1 MMRFGLIMAGGL
13 GKRMNST
20 LPKVLHEIYDKPMI
34 YYVIEKAFQAGCSQI
49 GIIVGKYYQVI
60 KMSIDTYYLNDNRIS
75 YIIQEEPLGTGHA
88 IKCSLDWMQQNL
100 DINTDILILSG
111 DVPLISINTLKNLLN
126 KENSLLITKTNNP
139 TGCGRIFFNSEN
151 NVEKIIEEKDC
162 TEEQREIKYIN
173 CGIYNIKLRVLLETI
188 NKITNNNMSKEYY
201 LTDMIEI
208 ANNNNIKINTYEL
221 PEDKTIEVA
230 NINTQEDL
238 ANVIN
243 SIL

>member
-1 MMRFGLIMAGGL
+1 M
-13 GKRMNST
+13 
-20 LPKVLHEIYDKPMI
+20 
-34 YYVIEKAFQAGCSQI
+34 
-49 GIIVGKYYQVI
+49 
-60 KMSIDTYYLNDNRIS
+60 
-75 YIIQEEPLGTGHA
+75 QEEPLGTGHA

-111 DVPLISINTLKNLLN
+111 DVPLISINTLKNVLD

-139 TGCGRIFFNSEN
+139 KGCGRIIFNLEN

-162 TEEQREIKYIN
+162 TEEQREIQYIN
-173 CGIYNIKLRVLLETI
+173 CGIYNMKLRVLLEII
-188 NKITNNNMSKEYY
+188 NKITNNNVAKEYY

-221 PEDKTIEVA
+221 PEDKTIEIS

-238 ANVIN
+238 ANIIN
-243 SIL
+243 LI